1 MTFKPQTF
9 LSDDSGAVTVDWVVL
24 TAALVGLGLAVMG
37 VVSTGV
43 QDISGD
49 IDGQLKSDDIIQVA
63 FTDGAASFEAA
74 AAALGLDPSAEI
86 SGMTNLTNEQIGTA
100 VASTAG
106 AAAMSQA
113 ALDDFGAAYAA
124 FESGTGWETTT
135 SSTDPVS
142 GVVTTTTT
150 ANTFSYGGQTY
161 SDINGVQGTADALG
175 AQATYDAGRATAY
188 QNEATERGI

>member
-86 SGMTNLTNEQIGTA
+86 AGMTNLTNEQIGTA
-100 VASTAG
+100 VASTAS

-124 FESGTGWETTT
+124 FESGTGWQTTT
-135 SSTDPVS
+135 TTYDPILDQDV
-142 GVVTTTTT
+142 TTTT

-161 SDINGVQGTADALG
+161 SDVSGVQTTADTLG